1 MSREAAGWRRETRR
15 ELLLEPGADGE
26 VDALVDRHAATEPLE
41 DLCVAAGGRV
51 VGAWW
56 GRWGVGVSS
65 WRLHGAHGLAR
76 GVVVRDRVAARH
88 HRAAQQAA
96 VRRAL
101 HPPPLPAGLL
111 ARRVELPPDKL
122 QQVVRRARHEL
133 DAPLRRPAPPPLRRR
148 GRRHAVHQLRAVRQ
162 VRQSDQVACERDHGR
177 VVDAPSAAETPKPQV
192 RQPDQVACE
201 RSRTCRGRAL
211 GGGRAAAAPPSSSTN
226 SSNISVTPTRSKR
239 RHIPSAPAQYSKSS
253 DPNTNR
259 SSCW

>member
-162 VRQSDQVACERDHGR
+162 VRQPDQVACERDHGR
-177 VVDAPSAAETPKPQV
+177 VVDAPSAGWP
-192 RQPDQVACE
+192 
-201 RSRTCRGRAL
+201 
-211 GGGRAAAAPPSSSTN
+211 AAAAPPSSSTN
-226 SSNISVTPTRSKR
+226 SSNISVTPTMSKR

>member
-101 HPPPLPAGLL
+101 HPPPLQAGLL

-162 VRQSDQVACERDHGR
+162 VRQPDQVACERDHGR
-177 VVDAPSAAETPKPQV
+177 
-192 RQPDQVACE
+192 
-201 RSRTCRGRAL
+201 RGRAL
-211 GGGRAAAAPPSSSTN
+211 GGRNAKTPSAAARPG
-226 SSNISVTPTRSKR
+226 RL
-239 RHIPSAPAQYSKSS
+239 
-253 DPNTNR
+253 
-259 SSCW
+259 